1 VKHRLEPTPH
11 PKENRTTIRRMKN
24 ALGGPSGRIAG
35 IALVTATSAALGIGG
50 GLSSGSAAEHGAS
63 STLAVPVEMVGTGG
77 VDGEQPGMSWPG
89 QIISASDVQV
99 QPSREGTIAAWSV
112 TIGQP
117 VKRGQ
122 VLGHLTS
129 PTSPDFA
136 VSLAEA
142 NGAVVAA
149 RGILEARRD
158 FTDDR
163 EDQLKKLKKSLE
175 NELDDADDSAR
186 AEVLERLD
194 KVEGQ
199 ILDVERELEIAR
211 SELKAEE
218 TAYADIEDALDGDVS
233 IVAPQS
239 GEVSALLKLVGDF
252 VEPGTA
258 VASVSGGAEKT
269 ILFRIPGNVTPP
281 KAGDSLTVVRPGF
294 AKDIKQITI
303 TGVGASLAS
312 NGSRVADATFVEPV
326 DWPARSS
333 VRVIGG
339 TGQDDA
345 PPLVSLT
352 AIWFDDDGR
361 SNVWRVGGDDRI
373 EARPVK
379 TGRSLGNRIELLEGV
394 GLGSRI
400 VSVAGPALRS
410 GMKLPKAA
418 ETPRDT
424 GEEPA
429 GDGHDH
435 EH

>member
-1 VKHRLEPTPH
+1 
-11 PKENRTTIRRMKN
+11 
-24 ALGGPSGRIAG
+24 
-35 IALVTATSAALGIGG
+35 VTATSAVFGIGVQRG
-50 GLSSGSAAEHGAS
+50 TASEHDGAS
-63 STLAVPVEMVGTGG
+63 SALAVPVEVVGQAG

-89 QIISASDVQV
+89 QVISDTDIQI
-99 QPSREGTIAAWSV
+99 QPPREGTITAWSV
-112 TIGQP
+112 SIGHP

-122 VLGHLTS
+122 VIGHLTS
-129 PTSPDFA
+129 PTAPDFD
-136 VSLAEA
+136 VTLAEA
-142 NGAVVAA
+142 NEAVVAA
-149 RGILEARRD
+149 RGELEAQDD

-163 EDQLKKLKKSLE
+163 EDQLEKLKKALKK
-175 NELDDADDSAR
+175 ELDDADDSSR

-199 ILDVERELEIAR
+199 ILDGERELDIAR
-211 SELKAEE
+211 SNLKAAQ
-218 TAYADIEDALDGDVS
+218 TAYEDIEDALDGDVS

-252 VEPGTA
+252 VEPGA
-258 VASVSGGAEKT
+258 AIAAVSGGNDKT
-269 ILFRIPGNVTPP
+269 IRFRIPGNVTPP
-281 KAGDSLTVVRPGF
+281 AAGDTLTVVRPGF
-294 AKDIKQITI
+294 AKDRQQITI
-303 TGVGASLAS
+303 TGVGASLGS

-326 DWPARSS
+326 DWPVRSS
-333 VRVIGG
+333 VRVIAGE
-339 TGQDDA
+339 GQGDA

-352 AIWFDDDGR
+352 AIWFDDQGK

-379 TGRSLGNRIELLEGV
+379 TGRSLGNKIEVLEGV
-394 GLGSRI
+394 GAGSQI

-418 ETPRDT
+418 DIPSDS
-424 GEEPA
+424 GEQPA

>member
-1 VKHRLEPTPH
+1 VKHRLGPTP
-11 PKENRTTIRRMKN
+11 PSEENLTTSRRIKSP
-24 ALGGPSGRIAG
+24 LGTPGRRLAA
-35 IALVTATSAALGIGG
+35 IALVTATSIGIGVG
-50 GLSSGSAAEHGAS
+50 SQSGTASEHGGS
-63 STLAVPVEMVGTGG
+63 SALAVPVETVGQAG
-77 VDGEQPGMSWPG
+77 VEGEQPGMSWPG
-89 QIISASDVQV
+89 QIISATDVQI

-112 TIGQP
+112 SIGQP

-129 PTSPDFA
+129 PTPPDFA
-136 VSLAEA
+136 VTLAEA
-142 NGAVVAA
+142 NEGVVAA
-149 RGILEARRD
+149 RGELEARRD

-175 NELDDADDSAR
+175 KELDDAEDSGR

-199 ILDVERELEIAR
+199 ILDVERELDIAR
-211 SELKAEE
+211 SNLKAAE
-218 TAYADIEDALDGDVS
+218 TAYEDIDDALGSDVS

-258 VASVSGGAEKT
+258 LAAVSGGAEKT
-269 ILFRIPGNVTPP
+269 IRFRIPGNVTPP
-281 KAGDSLTVVRPGF
+281 KAGDTLTAVRPGF
-294 AKDIKQITI
+294 AKDLKQITI

-339 TGQDDA
+339 TGQGDA

-352 AIWFDDDGR
+352 AIWFDDQGR

-379 TGRSLGNRIELLEGV
+379 TGRSLGNKIEILEGV
-394 GLGSRI
+394 GQGSTI

-418 ETPRDT
+418 ATPRDT
-424 GEEPA
+424 GDEPA

>member
-1 VKHRLEPTPH
+1 MKHRLEPTP
-11 PKENRTTIRRMKN
+11 PVGGNGTSVRRTGN
-24 ALGGPSGRIAG
+24 ALGGPGSRLAG
-35 IALVTATSAALGIGG
+35 IAVVTAMSAALGVGVG
-50 GLSSGSAAEHGAS
+50 VPRGTAAEPGGS
-63 STLAVPVEMVGTGG
+63 SALAVPVETVGQAG
-77 VDGEQPGMSWPG
+77 VDGDQPGMSWPG
-89 QIISASDVQV
+89 QIISASDVQI
-99 QPSREGTIAAWSV
+99 QPSREGTIAAWTV
-112 TIGQP
+112 GIGHP

-122 VLGHLTS
+122 VIGHLTS
-129 PTSPDFA
+129 PTTPDFA
-136 VSLAEA
+136 VNLAEA
-142 NGAVVAA
+142 NAAVVEA
-149 RGILEARRD
+149 RGDLEAQRD
-158 FTDDR
+158 FADDR
-163 EDQLKKLKKSLE
+163 EDQLEKLKKSLKK
-175 NELDDADDSAR
+175 ELDDAEDSER

-194 KVEGQ
+194 KVEAQ
-199 ILDVERELEIAR
+199 LLDGERELDIAR
-211 SELKAEE
+211 SAVKAAE
-218 TAYADIEDALDGDVS
+218 TAYEDIDDALGSDVS
-233 IVAPQS
+233 IIAPRS

-269 ILFRIPGNVTPP
+269 IRFRIPGNVTPP
-281 KAGDSLTVVRPGF
+281 KAGDTLTAVRPGF

-303 TGVGASLAS
+303 TGVGASLSS
-312 NGSRVADATFVEPV
+312 NGSRLADAAFVEPV

-339 TGQDDA
+339 TGQGEA

-352 AIWFDDDGR
+352 AIWFDDQGR

-379 TGRSLGNRIELLEGV
+379 TGRSLGNKIELLEGV
-394 GLGSRI
+394 GKGSQI